1 MEVEPPSPLSEST
14 SASTST
20 STLLASSLSATMRN
34 GPVVVRMNCRRRE
47 LEMLRRE
54 GMEVL
59 KEQHEVS
66 LILSWCLLLKKGMKA
81 ASMDDAM
88 HKISTHDINMVAVW

>member
-1 MEVEPPSPLSEST
+1 
-14 SASTST
+14 
-20 STLLASSLSATMRN
+20 MRN
-34 GPVVVRMNCRRRE
+34 GPVVVRIDCRRG

-54 GMEVL
+54 GMEV

-66 LILSWCLLLKKGMKA
+66 LILSLCLLLKKGMKA

-88 HKISTHDINMVAVW
+88 HKISTHDTNMVAVG